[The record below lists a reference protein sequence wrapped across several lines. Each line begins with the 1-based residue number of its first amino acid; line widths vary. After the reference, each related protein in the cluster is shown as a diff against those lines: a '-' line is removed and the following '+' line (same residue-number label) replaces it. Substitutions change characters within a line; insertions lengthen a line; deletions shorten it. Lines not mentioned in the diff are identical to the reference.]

1 MATLK
6 RDRASQIRSKQR
18 RGHRNIKKKRYDE
31 IENARRANEHMW
43 LAMGSKM
50 GLHASRCLV
59 SSVVGFFP
67 QMSNALPCVLETPD
81 KCSLEQ

>member
-1 MATLK
+1 MTELRKFAQNK
-6 RDRASQIRSKQR
+6 R
-18 RGHRNIKKKRYDE
+18 RGRRNIKKKRYDE
-31 IENARRANEHMW
+31 IENTRGANEQMW
-43 LAMGSKM
+43 LAMESKM
-50 GLHASRCLV
+50 GPHVSRRLV